1 MVMSLHKK
9 THRILLVISFIYLTM
24 CPVPQVVYADLHE
37 TVLAGIVIQTQDS
50 RHQRGHGVQADARV
64 LYFPNLLLCVQEC
77 YSILQQGHAVGD
89 SQSITPMS
97 LLLFSTTHL
106 LL

>member
-24 CPVPQVVYADLHE
+24 CPVSQAVYADLHE
-37 TVLAGIVIQTQDS
+37 TVLAGIVIQTQDG
-50 RHQRGHGVQADARV
+50 RHQRGHGVQADTRV
-64 LYFPNLLLCVQEC
+64 LYFPNLLLSVQEH
-77 YSILQQGHAVGD
+77 YSILQQGHGVGD
-89 SQSITPMS
+89 SQSTIPVS